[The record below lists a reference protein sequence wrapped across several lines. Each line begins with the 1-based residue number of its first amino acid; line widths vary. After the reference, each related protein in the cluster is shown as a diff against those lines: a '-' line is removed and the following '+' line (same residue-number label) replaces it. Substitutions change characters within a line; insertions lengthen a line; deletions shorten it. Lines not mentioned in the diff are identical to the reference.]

1 MKNLNLLSKTTTT
14 ALAMTMVFAI
24 GCGNKGSSSS
34 SASPFSPAALGPAI
48 MPASDARNLEGKGP
62 YMVNLAASGLTA
74 SDMGSAGAYVILA
87 KAGVSNVTGSAI
99 TGDIGVSPAAASYI
113 TGFSLVADSTNVYST
128 SIAVIGKIFAAD
140 YAVPTPSNLTT
151 AVGSMETAYT
161 DAAGR
166 SNPDFS
172 ELNVGDLGGLNLEP
186 GLYKWSGSVSIPSNV
201 TISGS
206 SKDVWIFQIS
216 GDLLMASGVS
226 ITLAGGALAKNI
238 FWQVAG
244 QVDILTSAH
253 FEGIILGKT
262 AVNLQT
268 SASMNG
274 RIYSQTEVSLD
285 DNAITQPAL

>member
-1 MKNLNLLSKTTTT
+1 MTNHFLPSKKTSTLL
-14 ALAMTMVFAI
+14 ALSMVFAI
-24 GCGNKGSSSS
+24 GCGNKGSSENY
-34 SASPFSPAALGPAI
+34 ALENNPQ
-48 MPASDARNLEGKGP
+48 NLFGKGP
-62 YMVNLAASGLTA
+62 RAVDLASSGLSA

-99 TGDIGVSPAAASYI
+99 VGDIGVSPAAASYI
-113 TGFSLVADSTNVYST
+113 TGFSLVADATNVYST

-151 AVGSMETAYT
+151 AVGAMETAYT

-166 SNPDFS
+166 SDPDFN
-172 ELNVGDLGGLNLEP
+172 ELASGDLGGLTLEP
-186 GLYKWSGSVSIPSNV
+186 GLYKWSSSVIMPTDV

-206 SKDVWIFQIS
+206 ATDVFIFQIA
-216 GDLLMASGVS
+216 GDLSMAAGVR
-226 ITLAGGALAKNI
+226 ITLAGGALPKNI

-244 QVDILTSAH
+244 QVDIFTSAH

-285 DNAITQPAL
+285 DNAITQP